1 VAPTSNLEHHFCLQ
15 APASS
20 TLCKERY
27 CTDALDMSFRGEG
40 RALAHEATNQAG
52 KFCSKLGYEM
62 SADVLAQWIADRT
75 KIWTQYG
82 AKRPSGVVA
91 MILGIDEEKETPQLS
106 TCDPAGY
113 FLSHK
118 VFIIQEI

>member
-1 VAPTSNLEHHFCLQ
+1 M
-15 APASS
+15 SS
-20 TLCKERY
+20 IFIT
-27 CTDALDMSFRGEG
+27 GEG

-118 VFIIQEI
+118 VQEMSVAAKGLGADEF